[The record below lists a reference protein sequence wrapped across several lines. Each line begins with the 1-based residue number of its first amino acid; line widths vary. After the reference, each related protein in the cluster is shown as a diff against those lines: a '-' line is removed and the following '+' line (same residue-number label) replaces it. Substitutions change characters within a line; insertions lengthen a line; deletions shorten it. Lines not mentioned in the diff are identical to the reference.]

1 MRQIE
6 DIVTKSPDG
15 ADAVKRIFGNPNI
28 RAKLAAAFPDEAS
41 FKEFAKTMQ
50 AEAQM
55 FATRGAVLQGS
66 RTAPLSENIRDLG
79 SNAFGDAVDIAA
91 SAATGNTT
99 GLLTK
104 AGKAIASLTGQRVRE
119 STANELARTMFTP
132 SALAREDIRRLLND
146 PFAVAPMDPRLS
158 ALLAGGTV
166 AGTNRMNQSEPLRM
180 NITTQNAMAR

>member
-1 MRQIE
+1 M
-6 DIVTKSPDG
+6 
-15 ADAVKRIFGNPNI
+15 
-28 RAKLAAAFPDEAS
+28 L
-41 FKEFAKTMQ
+41 
-50 AEAQM
+50 
-55 FATRGAVLQGS
+55 
-66 RTAPLSENIRDLG
+66 
-79 SNAFGDAVDIAA
+79 GDAVDIAA

-99 GLLTK
+99 GLLTR
-104 AGKAIASLTGQRVRE
+104 AGKAIASRTGQRVRE
-119 STANELARTMFTP
+119 STANELAKTLFTP